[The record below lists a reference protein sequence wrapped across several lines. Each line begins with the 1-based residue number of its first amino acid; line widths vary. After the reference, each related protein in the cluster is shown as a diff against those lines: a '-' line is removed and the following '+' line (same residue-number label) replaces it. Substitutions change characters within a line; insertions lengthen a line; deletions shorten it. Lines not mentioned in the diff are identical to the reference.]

1 MNETAPQEPTP
12 EAPDGEMQAR
22 ADRVDLDNVNV
33 MQQAILERVQRANQ
47 RGSWLPRITPLQWL
61 VSGIIALILVAGIFN
76 VVDAGLTAFQKFAE
90 VAMKAPPETQAEPA
104 QSVDAS
110 QPLAIMVIPEST
122 PAPESGAPASP
133 RKP

>member
-1 MNETAPQEPTP
+1 MK
-12 EAPDGEMQAR
+12 AR

-47 RGSWLPRITPLQWL
+47 RGSWLPRITPLQWV

-90 VAMKAPPETQAEPA
+90 VAMKPPPETQAAPA
-104 QSVDAS
+104 PPVDVS
-110 QPLAIMVIPEST
+110 QPLAIMVIPE
-122 PAPESGAPASP
+122 GAPAAESQPPSSP
-133 RKP
+133 R